1 VTPVDLNWAIATEAG
16 AGHPDGTNQDAYWS
30 SPGGRMCAVADGGT
44 REGQHAEVASGIAV
58 ATAARLYRPDAGD
71 DLIARIVK
79 EANTELLLR
88 VARDE
93 PIGVTTLA
101 LFHVLESGRV
111 LASILGDSA
120 VMLVRQGHV
129 ATNVRP
135 LRKYDY
141 YAREAAQREE
151 ADYRFDELPWWM
163 RGSLLSALPWASQG
177 IVPTI
182 VDLRPATGDTI
193 VVCTDGVSDA
203 LSEDELGHIAA
214 RGSLQDAT
222 AALIAAARVRD
233 PRDDRT
239 CAVARWP

>member
-1 VTPVDLNWAIATEAG
+1 VTPRLEWAIATEAG
-16 AGHPDGTNQDAYWS
+16 AGHPDGTNQDAHWLS
-30 SPGGRMCAVADGGT
+30 DDGRMCAVADGGT

-79 EANTELLLR
+79 EANIELLLR

-101 LFHVLESGRV
+101 LFHTLDGGRV

-120 VMLVRQGHV
+120 VMLVRQGRV

-135 LRKYDY
+135 LRKYDHH
-141 YAREAAQREE
+141 ARAAAQRAE
-151 ADYRFDELPWWM
+151 ADARFEELPWWM

-177 IVPTI
+177 IVPTV
-182 VDLRPATGDTI
+182 VDLQPATGDTI
-193 VVCTDGVSDA
+193 VVCSDGVSDA
-203 LSEDELGHIAA
+203 LSEDELGSIAA
-214 RGSLQDAT
+214 RGSPRDAAAALLT
-222 AALIAAARVRD
+222 AARDSD

-239 CAVARWP
+239 CALARWP

>member
-1 VTPVDLNWAIATEAG
+1 MTPRLEWAIATEAG
-16 AGHPDGTNQDAYWS
+16 AGHPDGTNQDAHWLS
-30 SPGGRMCAVADGGT
+30 DDGRMCAVADGGT

-101 LFHVLESGRV
+101 LFHMLDSGRV

-120 VMLVRQGHV
+120 VMLVRQGRV
-129 ATNVRP
+129 ATSVRP

-141 YAREAAQREE
+141 FAKAAAQRAE
-151 ADYRFDELPWWM
+151 ADARFDELPWWM

-177 IVPTI
+177 IVPTV
-182 VDLRPATGDTI
+182 VDLQPATGDTI
-193 VVCTDGVSDA
+193 VVCSDGVSDT
-203 LSEDELGHIAA
+203 LSQDELGSLAA
-214 RGSLQDAT
+214 RGSPRDAA
-222 AALIAAARVRD
+222 AALLAAARDSD

-239 CAVARWP
+239 CALARWP

>member
-1 VTPVDLNWAIATEAG
+1 MTATGLEWATASEPG
-16 AGHPDGTNQDAYWS
+16 AGHAGGTNQDSYWV
-30 SPGGRMCAVADGGT
+30 SPDGRMCAVADGGT
-44 REGQHAEVASGIAV
+44 REGQHAEIASGIAV
-58 ATAARLYRPDAGD
+58 ATAARLYRPDAGIE
-71 DLIARIVK
+71 LIARIVK
-79 EANTELLLR
+79 EANTELLLC
-88 VARDE
+88 VARDK
-93 PIGVTTLA
+93 PVGVTTLA
-101 LFHVLESGRV
+101 LFHVLDSGRV

-120 VMLVRQGHV
+120 VMLVRQDRV

-141 YAREAAQREE
+141 HAREAAQREE
-151 ADYRFDELPWWM
+151 ADSRFDDLPWWM

-203 LSEDELGHIAA
+203 LSEDELGPLAA
-214 RGSLQDAT
+214 RGSPQDAT